1 MDSVDLQVRHIA
13 FIHDE
18 MFHVENDEERHSS
31 EREQAR
37 IVRKATEQ
45 LLGKA

>member
-18 MFHVENDEERHSS
+18 MFHIENNEERHSS
-31 EREQAR
+31 ERKQAKVIR
-37 IVRKATEQ
+37 VATEK
-45 LLGKA
+45 LLDE

>member
-18 MFHVENDEERHSS
+18 MWHVENNEERHSS

-37 IVRKATEQ
+37 AVRKATRK
-45 LLGKA
+45 LLDSS

>member
-18 MFHVENDEERHSS
+18 MFHIENNEERHSS
-31 EREQAR
+31 ERKQAKV
-37 IVRKATEQ
+37 VRKETEK
-45 LLGKA
+45 LLE

>member
-18 MFHVENDEERHSS
+18 MWNIENNEERHSS
-31 EREQAR
+31 EQEQAKVIR
-37 IVRKATEQ
+37 LATEE
-45 LLGKA
+45 LLDG